1 MGRRKDANPLDAF
14 DYVEMYAF
22 EAIKELEAR
31 GARITL
37 DIMMETIKQAIRTA
51 RADRPQTCYIRGD
64 NPKEREAY
72 ILWEQLKHG
81 DMKMCEIYAYIE
93 RQTDTPAATVE
104 KYIAR
109 FRLGYDPTKPRYEDV
124 LKAR

>member
-1 MGRRKDANPLDAF
+1 MGRRKDVNPLDAF

-37 DIMMETIKQAIRTA
+37 YIMRETVKQAIRTA

-81 DMKMCEIYAYIE
+81 DMKMKEIYDHIG
-93 RQTDTPAATVE
+93 RQLDMPAATVE
-104 KYIAR
+104 KHISR
-109 FRLGYDPTKPRYEDV
+109 FRKGYNPTIPRYEDM
-124 LKAR
+124 LKAS